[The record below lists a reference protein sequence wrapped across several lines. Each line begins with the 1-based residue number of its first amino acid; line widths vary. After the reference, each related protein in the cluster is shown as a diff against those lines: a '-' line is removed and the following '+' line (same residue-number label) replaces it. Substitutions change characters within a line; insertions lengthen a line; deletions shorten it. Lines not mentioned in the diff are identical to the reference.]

1 VRRVHITQQGARS
14 PCAGGTKYRD
24 VPTVRAMEMATMKGD
39 LRMDL
44 EVLDVK
50 EEIDTPPHLS
60 IGSAREQIP
69 RLSEVWMLRHSS

>member
-1 VRRVHITQQGARS
+1 
-14 PCAGGTKYRD
+14 
-24 VPTVRAMEMATMKGD
+24 MEMATMKGD

-50 EEIDTPPHLS
+50 EEIDAPPHLS

>member
-1 VRRVHITQQGARS
+1 
-14 PCAGGTKYRD
+14 

-50 EEIDTPPHLS
+50 EEIDAPPHLS